1 MILRDRV
8 TRVSLVRVFFPARRG
23 SRART
28 PRSFPRRTSYH
39 VFRRLVSRARRLS
52 RRVPRVPRDRTG
64 RRGVRGPFAVP
75 RRSRRRARRG
85 SRGGRPRG
93 VANGATG
100 VAASH
105 ASAGTLEKIV
115 VEEPTRGEFGGGGGT
130 GEIAAATR
138 GCASPELG
146 WATRAWTRAVANLV
160 RDAEEG
166 VLRLAKAGRAGGG
179 VRRGDGRAA
188 GASARTVQ
196 EVELRAHVR
205 ARAAGRASRAT
216 RAAATHPVR
225 QAERLHDKTG
235 ARANGRLRARGRRG
249 NEVRRRVRRVASN
262 ATKGPRASSPR
273 RVLGV
278 FARAGTS
285 RREKAI
291 GRTTVRG
298 KISSSGIPT
307 TGDAARV
314 DDAARRRATDPRH
327 AGYRHPR
334 EPRGRV
340 RRGYRSADGREPCDR
355 GGTAGRRRG
364 PETSSSG
371 WDPRRRRAR
380 WWRAAVARA
389 RRRCRRSH
397 EREWTPSGMP
407 CAKCSSCR
415 WSSAM
420 DVLPIVGGKAR
431 GFEQRGT
438 RCIKIGGKITL
449 NYSMTGYPYEKFSH
463 PTTACFVSARP
474 TVPSCLMSA
483 PSAERRWSRRST

>member
-1 MILRDRV
+1 M
-8 TRVSLVRVFFPARRG
+8 
-23 SRART
+23 
-28 PRSFPRRTSYH
+28 
-39 VFRRLVSRARRLS
+39 
-52 RRVPRVPRDRTG
+52 
-64 RRGVRGPFAVP
+64 
-75 RRSRRRARRG
+75 
-85 SRGGRPRG
+85 
-93 VANGATG
+93 
-100 VAASH
+100 
-105 ASAGTLEKIV
+105 
-115 VEEPTRGEFGGGGGT
+115 
-130 GEIAAATR
+130 
-138 GCASPELG
+138 
-146 WATRAWTRAVANLV
+146 
-160 RDAEEG
+160 
-166 VLRLAKAGRAGGG
+166 
-179 VRRGDGRAA
+179 RRGDGRAA

-225 QAERLHDKTG
+225 QAERLHDQTG
-235 ARANGRLRARGRRG
+235 GRANGRLRARGRRG
-249 NEVRRRVRRVASN
+249 KKLRRCVRRVESN

-273 RVLGV
+273 RVLGG

-291 GRTTVRG
+291 GCTTVRG

-334 EPRGRV
+334 QPRGRV
-340 RRGYRSADGREPCDR
+340 RRGNRSADGREPCDR

-364 PETSSSG
+364 PETSSGG
-371 WDPRRRRAR
+371 WDPRGRRAR

-397 EREWTPSGMP
+397 EREWTPSGTP

-431 GFEQRGT
+431 GFEQRGNT
-438 RCIKIGGKITL
+438 LPQDRRENHSHLFYDWIPIRKIFPPNHRVLRQRAPNCPVLSDVSAVGGAT
-449 NYSMTGYPYEKFSH
+449 
-463 PTTACFVSARP
+463 FVSSHGMHSFSSARFASRGGHP
-474 TVPSCLMSA
+474 PHATPGAAFISADAGDARRRPGGCTVGDRGIVTRVVRA
-483 PSAERRWSRRST
+483 PRSRRV

>member
-1 MILRDRV
+1 M
-8 TRVSLVRVFFPARRG
+8 
-23 SRART
+23 
-28 PRSFPRRTSYH
+28 
-39 VFRRLVSRARRLS
+39 
-52 RRVPRVPRDRTG
+52 
-64 RRGVRGPFAVP
+64 
-75 RRSRRRARRG
+75 
-85 SRGGRPRG
+85 
-93 VANGATG
+93 
-100 VAASH
+100 
-105 ASAGTLEKIV
+105 
-115 VEEPTRGEFGGGGGT
+115 
-130 GEIAAATR
+130 
-138 GCASPELG
+138 
-146 WATRAWTRAVANLV
+146 
-160 RDAEEG
+160 
-166 VLRLAKAGRAGGG
+166 
-179 VRRGDGRAA
+179 RRGDGRAA

-205 ARAAGRASRAT
+205 ARAAGRASRAA

-225 QAERLHDKTG
+225 QAERLHDKKKTG

-249 NEVRRRVRRVASN
+249 KKRRRRVRRVASN

-273 RVLGV
+273 RVLGG

-431 GFEQRGT
+431 GFEQSEHTLPQDR
-438 RCIKIGGKITL
+438 RENHSQLFYYWIPIRKIFPPNHRVL
-449 NYSMTGYPYEKFSH
+449 RHQRRAPNCPVLSD
-463 PTTACFVSARP
+463 VSAVGGATLVSSQHVMACILFHRLAFASRGGHPPHATPGAAFISADAGDARRRP
-474 TVPSCLMSA
+474 GGCTVGDRGIVTRVVRA
-483 PSAERRWSRRST
+483 PRSRRV

>member
-1 MILRDRV
+1 MDA
-8 TRVSLVRVFFPARRG
+8 S
-23 SRART
+23 
-28 PRSFPRRTSYH
+28 
-39 VFRRLVSRARRLS
+39 
-52 RRVPRVPRDRTG
+52 
-64 RRGVRGPFAVP
+64 
-75 RRSRRRARRG
+75 
-85 SRGGRPRG
+85 RG

-205 ARAAGRASRAT
+205 ARAAGRASSAT

-225 QAERLHDKTG
+225 QAERLHDETG

-273 RVLGV
+273 RVLGG

-291 GRTTVRG
+291 GCTTVRG

-438 RCIKIGGKITL
+438 RCIQIGGKITL
-449 NYSMTGYPYEKFSH
+449 NYFMTGYPYEKFSH